1 MRRVQTSIISAL
13 LLVTAAGAVADPVF
27 VNGLRFRGDRVDATG
42 GSGPNE
48 GRLGFFSDLYYDPVR
63 EDWWALSDRGPGGG
77 VLDYSTRVQKV
88 SLDVD
93 SWSGRI
99 SGFRVLKTIQF
110 TDPHRLLSRPTAEV
124 QRRRALN
131 GLNPF
136 LLNDDASALGRS
148 FDPEGFVIDPRSGHF
163 LVADEYGPS
172 LFEFDRKGRLLFV
185 FETPANLVPRVNTVV
200 GGVVVESVVN
210 YVALRD
216 ACSATLLPPSCGLND
231 GRQDN
236 RGFEGLAV
244 TPDGRK
250 LYAVMQD
257 PLVDEPTPNSNN
269 GRNGRNLRIVVFDND
284 HHSSTFGK
292 SIAQYAYPLEKQAD
306 VLARIL
312 AAGGTGS
319 ATDPRQGRN
328 LGLSA
333 IVALNDHEFLVLERD
348 NRGIG
353 VDNPQGKTGPTG
365 VTGSKRVFK
374 MDVTGAT
381 DVSALDLPLGD
392 LPSTIVPVTKQ
403 ALPFIDLAANTLLP
417 NGEQAEKWEG
427 LTIGPRLKFGQYS
440 IVAGNDND
448 YSVTQLGG
456 SLTQY
461 ETYVDFAGHYARCP
475 LGTQTGCEI
484 DGDGVDT
491 GDFNQPLP
499 AGHVLLPGV
508 LHAYRASASDL
519 AGYVPP
525 RARRHGDHDCDHHHP
540 R

>member
-1 MRRVQTSIISAL
+1 M
-13 LLVTAAGAVADPVF
+13 
-27 VNGLRFRGDRVDATG
+27 
-42 GSGPNE
+42 
-48 GRLGFFSDLYYDPVR
+48 
-63 EDWWALSDRGPGGG
+63 
-77 VLDYSTRVQKV
+77 
-88 SLDVD
+88 
-93 SWSGRI
+93 
-99 SGFRVLKTIQF
+99 
-110 TDPHRLLSRPTAEV
+110 
-124 QRRRALN
+124 
-131 GLNPF
+131 
-136 LLNDDASALGRS
+136 
-148 FDPEGFVIDPRSGHF
+148 IDPRSGHF

-185 FETPANLVPRVNTVV
+185 FETPANLVPRVNTLV
-200 GGVVVESVVN
+200 GGVVVDSVVN

-216 ACSATLLPPSCGLND
+216 ACSATLSSQLWLERRTPGQPWVRRPRRHPRRPEAL
-231 GRQDN
+231 
-236 RGFEGLAV
+236 RGDAG
-244 TPDGRK
+244 
-250 LYAVMQD
+250 

-284 HHSSTFGK
+284 HHSPTFGK
-292 SIAQYAYPLEKQAD
+292 SVAQYAYPLEKQAD

-312 AAGGTGS
+312 AAGGTGT

-374 MDVTGAT
+374 IDVTGAT
-381 DVSALDLPLGD
+381 DVSGLDLPLGD

-427 LTIGPRLKFGQYS
+427 LTIGARLKFGQYS

-475 LGTQTGCEI
+475 LGAQTGCEI

-508 LHAYRASASDL
+508 LHAYRVSATDL

-525 RARRHGDHDCDHHHP
+525 RARRHGDHDCDDDRP
-540 R
+540 RRDR